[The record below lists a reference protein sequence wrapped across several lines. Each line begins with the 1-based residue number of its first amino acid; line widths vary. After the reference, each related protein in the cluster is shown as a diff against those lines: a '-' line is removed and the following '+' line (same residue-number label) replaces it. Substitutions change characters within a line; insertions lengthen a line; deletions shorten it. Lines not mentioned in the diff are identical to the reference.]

1 MNYVQ
6 NYANIENEQCSIILN
21 FINPIELLF
30 TFIIYFDRI
39 TNRIFKMSSSL
50 NLLKTNRFAPLLA
63 TKALGVFNDN
73 FFKNA
78 LVFGLLYG
86 VLPLSDMNPAVLIS
100 MAAGLLILPFFLFS
114 ALAGQLADKY
124 RKERIIRIL
133 KLCEIAIVALGML
146 GLVTGSVPLL
156 LTTLFLFGTQS
167 TFLNPCK
174 FALLPQHLNENELVA
189 GNGLLS
195 ASTFI
200 AILLGTI
207 AGGLAIITP
216 AIGPAM
222 VVITMLAASI
232 GGYITSRYIPP
243 SEIGDATLKIN
254 WNIPAEIY
262 NNLNYAFNRPRDIH
276 LSILGIAWFYFIGG
290 TFLAQFP
297 NYAKDFLQVNEAVL
311 MTGLILFSVG
321 IALGA
326 LTNDKL
332 LKGRVE
338 ATYVPLASLGIAFFA
353 LILSFTDVPNTV
365 LPEGELRGFDAFFT
379 DFNAVVILTSLF
391 FIAFCGGLFV
401 VPLNAVIQHLTE
413 TKSRARIMAS
423 SSIVDAAFM
432 VVSSILCLIIF
443 SLGYGVED
451 IFFMLS
457 IASVFVAIFVCNLLP
472 AQLMK
477 TLLQIFLK
485 SFFKVEINGLENLEK
500 AGDKAV
506 IVGNHVSLLDAPVLA
521 AFLPGKPM
529 FALNTQVAEWW
540 WVKPWLK
547 LIDAFPLD
555 PTNPY
560 SMKGLIEEV
569 KKGKHCVIFPEGR
582 LTETGALMK
591 IYEGPGM
598 IADKAD
604 AKIIPVR
611 LDGVQFAP
619 TSRLKGK
626 LPRRLFPKIT
636 LTILE
641 PVDFEIP
648 EEIKGK
654 KRRNA
659 AGLELHDV
667 MEKMMFMTQEREQT
681 LFEALIRSKQCFGGA
696 MPIAEDVERNPISYK
711 RLILG
716 SLVLGRKI
724 KSLAKQGEN
733 VGVLLPNSNGAVV
746 TYFSLQAYGRVPAML
761 NFSVGS
767 KAVLS
772 ACHTAQVKTILTSK
786 RFIELSKLQDLNDAL
801 SQNYN
806 VVYLEDLKQKI
817 TLFSK
822 LSGMIRAPFALYNH
836 KKLGIT
842 PQDPAT
848 ILFTSGSEGAPKG
861 VVLSHENFMSNVVQ
875 LRCRV
880 DFNSQDVV
888 FNCLPMFHSFG
899 LTGGT
904 ILPILSGVKTFL
916 YPSPLHVRIVPEMIY
931 SCNAT
936 IMFGTDTFL
945 NSYAR
950 VAHPYD
956 FYRMRYIFAGAEKV
970 KDETRQK
977 YMELFGVRILE
988 GYGATE
994 CAPVIAVNSPM
1005 HQKPGSVG
1013 RFLSGIDHKL
1023 EDIPG
1028 VDEGGRLFVKGPNVM
1043 LGYYKEDNPGVLQ
1056 PPEEGW
1062 HDTGDIVG
1070 LDDKGFVSIK
1080 GRAKRFAKIGGEMIS
1095 LSAVENMADLV
1106 WPDFEHAVISKP
1118 DARKGEQLI
1127 LVTTNENADKKELQD
1142 YAKANGITELSVP
1155 KTIEK
1160 LDKIPVLGTGKFDY
1174 KGIEKL
1180 FADKAEKKAA

>member
-1 MNYVQ
+1 
-6 NYANIENEQCSIILN
+6 
-21 FINPIELLF
+21 
-30 TFIIYFDRI
+30 
-39 TNRIFKMSSSL
+39 MSSSKE
-50 NLLKTNRFAPLLA
+50 LLQSKRFLPLLL
-63 TKALGVFNDN
+63 TKVSAVFNDN

-78 LVFGLLYG
+78 LVFGLLYS
-86 VLPLSDMNPAVLIS
+86 VLPLSDMDPAILITLS
-100 MAAGLLILPFFLFS
+100 AGLLILPFFLFS
-114 ALAGQLADKY
+114 ALAGQIADKFQ
-124 RKERIIRIL
+124 KDVVIRHL
-133 KLCEIAIVALGML
+133 KFAEIAIALL
-146 GLVTGSVPLL
+146 GINGLILGNPYVLL
-156 LTTLFLFGTQS
+156 AALFLFGTQS
-167 TFLNPCK
+167 AFLNPCK
-174 FALLPQHLNENELVA
+174 FALLPQHLKEEELVA
-189 GNGLLS
+189 GNGLISAGTFLS
-195 ASTFI
+195 
-200 AILLGTI
+200 ILAGTI
-207 AGGLAIITP
+207 FGGLVIMVPVA
-216 AIGPAM
+216 GPYIVM
-222 VVITMLAASI
+222 VLMLATAI
-232 GGYITSRYIPP
+232 AGYFACLKIPQAEP
-243 SEIGDATLKIN
+243 GDETLKLN
-254 WNIPAEIY
+254 WNIPGEIY
-262 NNLNYAFNRPRDIH
+262 NNLRYAFSQPRETRLCI
-276 LSILGIAWFYFIGG
+276 IGISWFYFVGG

-326 LTNDKL
+326 VFNEKL

-338 ATYVPLASLGIAFFA
+338 ATYVPIAALGIAIFSM
-353 LILSFTDVPNTV
+353 ILSFTDIPSTV
-365 LPEGELRGFDAFFT
+365 LPEDELRGFGAFFH
-379 DFNAVVILTSLF
+379 DFNAPLIFFSLF
-391 FIAFCGGLFV
+391 CVAFSGGMFV
-401 VPLNAVIQHLTE
+401 VPLNALLQNMTPVKH
-413 TKSRARIMAS
+413 RARIMAAS
-423 SSIVDAAFM
+423 AIVDAAFL
-432 VVSSILCLIIF
+432 VASSLICLAIL
-443 SLGYGVED
+443 SLGFGTQH
-451 IFFMLS
+451 IFFLLG
-457 IASVFVAIFVCNLLP
+457 IASVGAAIYVCNLLP

-477 TLLQIFLK
+477 TLLQLGLK
-485 SFFKVEINGLENLEK
+485 TFFKVEVVGIENLKK
-500 AGDKAV
+500 AGDRAV

-529 FALNTQVAEWW
+529 FALHSQVAEWW

-560 SMKGLIEEV
+560 SIKGLIEEV

-604 AKIIPVR
+604 AKIVPVR

-659 AGLELHDV
+659 AGRQLHDV
-667 MEKMMFMTQEREQT
+667 MEKMMFMTQERDQT
-681 LFEALIRSKQCFGGA
+681 LFEALVRTKKCFGDK
-696 MPIAEDVERNPISYK
+696 MPVVEDVERKPLTYK
-711 RLILG
+711 KLVLG

-724 KSLAKQGEN
+724 ASMTEVKEN

-746 TYFSLQAYGRVPAML
+746 TFFALQAFGRVPAML
-761 NFSVGS
+761 NFSVGE

-772 ACHTAQVKTILTSK
+772 ACHTAKVKTILTSR
-786 RFIELSKLQDLNDAL
+786 RFIELGKLTEMDEAL
-801 SQNYN
+801 KGEYN
-806 VVYLEDLKQKI
+806 VVYLEDVKKEI
-817 TLFSK
+817 GIVSK
-822 LSGMIRAPFALYNH
+822 LFGMMSAPFAMYSH
-836 KKLGIT
+836 RSVGVT

-916 YPSPLHVRIVPEMIY
+916 YPSPLHIRIVPEMIY
-931 SCNAT
+931 SSNAT

-945 NSYAR
+945 NGYAR

-970 KDETRQK
+970 KEETRQK
-977 YMELFGVRILE
+977 YMNMFGVRILE

-1005 HQKPGSVG
+1005 HQKAGTVG
-1013 RFLSGIDHKL
+1013 RFLSGIEYRL
-1023 EDIPG
+1023 EDVPG

-1043 LGYYKEDNPGVLQ
+1043 LGYYKDDKPGVLQ
-1056 PPEEGW
+1056 PPKDGW
-1062 HDTGDIVG
+1062 HDTGDIVDIDEAG
-1070 LDDKGFVSIK
+1070 YVAIK
-1080 GRAKRFAKIGGEMIS
+1080 GRAKRFAKIGGEMVS
-1095 LSAVENMADLV
+1095 LSAVENMANTL
-1106 WPDFEHAVISKP
+1106 WPDYEHAVISIP
-1118 DARKGEQLI
+1118 DAKKGEQLI
-1127 LVTTNENADKKELQD
+1127 LYTTNQKADRKELQEH
-1142 YAKANGITELSVP
+1142 AKAAGVTELSVP
-1155 KTIEK
+1155 KSIVT
-1160 LDKIPVLGTGKFDY
+1160 LDKIPVLGTGKVDY
-1174 KGIEKL
+1174 KGLE
-1180 FADKAEKKAA
+1180 ADANGEGKKKVA